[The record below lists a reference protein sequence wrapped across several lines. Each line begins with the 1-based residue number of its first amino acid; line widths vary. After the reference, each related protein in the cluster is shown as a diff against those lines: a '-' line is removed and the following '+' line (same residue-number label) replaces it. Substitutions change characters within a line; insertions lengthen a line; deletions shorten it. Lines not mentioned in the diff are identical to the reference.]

1 MSELANARKLH
12 DVGNAKPS
20 GWVGHWSGPSEKARQ
35 IHTLHIATA
44 AMWLQIEAA
53 ATNANWAVLRDSQ
66 VELWITRPERLYCVP
81 VNSFAADELIV
92 ATALLGAE
100 YKGLTLPSEGL
111 SL

>member
-1 MSELANARKLH
+1 MIGLANVRRLH

-20 GWVGHWSGPSEKARQ
+20 MWVGDWSGPSEKARMA
-35 IHTLHIATA
+35 HSLRIATA
-44 AMWLQIEAA
+44 ATWLQVEIARTGA
-53 ATNANWAVLRDSQ
+53 KWAVLCGEK

-92 ATALLGAE
+92 ATVLLGAE
-100 YKGLTLPSEGL
+100 YKGLTRPSEGL